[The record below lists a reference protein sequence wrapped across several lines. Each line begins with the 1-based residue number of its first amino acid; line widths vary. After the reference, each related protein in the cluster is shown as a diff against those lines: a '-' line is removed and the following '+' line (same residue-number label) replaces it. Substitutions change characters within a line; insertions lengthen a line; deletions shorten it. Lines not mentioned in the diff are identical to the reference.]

1 MIKVENLTKR
11 YAGQTAIRDL
21 NFEVGQGEIMGFLG
35 PNGAGKTTT
44 MRILAGFMPATSGRA
59 SIAGF
64 DVFEQSLQARSRLG
78 YMPEN
83 VPLYNDMRVTEYLDY
98 RAALKGVPHRRVA
111 ERVGDVKEL
120 CGLREVERKLI
131 GALSKGYRQRV
142 GLADALVNEPELLIL
157 DEPTIGLDPNQIRQV
172 RELIKNL
179 GKQHTILLSTH
190 ILPEVEMTCSRV
202 IIIHKGRIEACDTPD
217 NLLGQIRQAGGVV
230 VEAKTGK
237 DDGAEELRKISGVRE
252 VTVEQEDGW
261 ITHDCAAEG
270 HALTL
275 AAGERPRLALE
286 EAFDPQNT
294 GGFVHPPAN
303 FLLRQFAQRKTKGH
317 VVVDSHVRI
326 KGVGLEDHRDVTVLG
341 RNVINQPVANEDA
354 TFGYLLKAGQEPQ
367 RGRFSRPF
375 QETRALGQ
383 APRAIVV
390 EHDLERGI
398 EDDDVVAGGH
408 EYYRLRCPSVCRS
421 LPSGCAA
428 TSSESSSASGQP
440 SSWRRPAALN

>member
-1 MIKVENLTKR
+1 KKDLAFIKIDSKDSFPFINLDNISPNLLGETVLVVGNAVGYGSSISRGVLSATKRDISIENMDYKNLVQTDAAINPGNSGGPVIDISGRLVGISSAKMAFTPQGVPTQGLGFAIPADVVRDSVKNFKAFAEKHPGGKNQPAVDETANAERMFGMQLQDLNEELTDALGYEPGQGVLISAVEPSSPADQAGVERGLVIYRVGKHDVNSVKDIENL
-11 YAGQTAIRDL
+11 L
-21 NFEVGQGEIMGFLG
+21 
-35 PNGAGKTTT
+35 
-44 MRILAGFMPATSGRA
+44 GRA

-217 NLLGQIRQAGGVV
+217 NL
-230 VEAKTGK
+230 
-237 DDGAEELRKISGVRE
+237 
-252 VTVEQEDGW
+252 
-261 ITHDCAAEG
+261 
-270 HALTL
+270 
-275 AAGERPRLALE
+275 
-286 EAFDPQNT
+286 
-294 GGFVHPPAN
+294 
-303 FLLRQFAQRKTKGH
+303 
-317 VVVDSHVRI
+317 
-326 KGVGLEDHRDVTVLG
+326 
-341 RNVINQPVANEDA
+341 
-354 TFGYLLKAGQEPQ
+354 
-367 RGRFSRPF
+367 
-375 QETRALGQ
+375 
-383 APRAIVV
+383 
-390 EHDLERGI
+390 
-398 EDDDVVAGGH
+398 
-408 EYYRLRCPSVCRS
+408 
-421 LPSGCAA
+421 
-428 TSSESSSASGQP
+428 
-440 SSWRRPAALN
+440 